1 MSRTLRRR
9 KSSCS
14 GGGEGDTCVE
24 SAESY
29 PRTAVRDSKTPARAV
44 LSVHALSV
52 LALSFAAFVEHVRRK
67 ARPGA
72 RPRAFSGLP
81 GS

>member
-1 MSRTLRRR
+1 MRQTLRRR
-9 KSSCS
+9 KSSYS

-29 PRTAVRDSKTPARAV
+29 PRTAIRDSKTPARA
-44 LSVHALSV
+44 ALSV
-52 LALSFAAFVEHVRRK
+52 PALSFAAFVEHVKRD

-72 RPRAFSGLP
+72 
-81 GS
+81 